1 MRIIP
6 WVEAESWVNVGG
18 SEIGTNRALPGEEI
32 ATAAHCFEKF
42 KFDALFIVGGFEA
55 FASLSQLRQARVQ
68 FPSFRIP
75 MILLPATISNNVP
88 GTEHSLGSDT
98 CLNALVHFCDVIR
111 QSASASR
118 QRVFVIETQGG
129 SSGYV
134 ATVAG
139 LAVGAYAVYIPEE
152 GINLGMIARDVRGLQ
167 RKFDVVRGES
177 RAGKLLLRNERA
189 STTYST
195 EVMGDIVREEA
206 SGWFETRTANPGH
219 FQQGDKPSP
228 LDRVRAMRLA
238 TKCMQELE
246 ELHSLSPED
255 ILKDERASSVIGI
268 RGREVIIN
276 SMGGP
281 GGLEE
286 NEADWNARR
295 PQRDFWRGM
304 RTVSDMLSGRSMA
317 EREEGQMLEHA

>member
-1 MRIIP
+1 M
-6 WVEAESWVNVGG
+6 GG
-18 SEIGTNRALPGEEI
+18 SEIGTNRSLPSDDLD
-32 ATAAHCFEKF
+32 TTAHCFEKYE
-42 KFDALFIVGGFEA
+42 FDALFIIGGFEA
-55 FASLSQLRQARVQ
+55 FASLSQLRTARTR

-75 MILLPATISNNVP
+75 MILLPATVSNNVP

-98 CLNALVHFCDVIR
+98 CLNALVYFCDVIR

-118 QRVFVIETQGG
+118 NRVFVIETQGG

-152 GINLGMIARDVRGLQ
+152 GIKLDMIARDVRGL
-167 RKFDVVRGES
+167 RRTFDTVHGES

-195 EVMGDIVREEA
+195 EAMGAIIRDEA
-206 SGWFETRTANPGH
+206 AGRFETRTANPGH

-246 ELHSLSPED
+246 ELHSLSGED
-255 ILKDERASSVIGI
+255 IMNDERASSVIGI
-268 RGREVIIN
+268 RGRDVIIN
-276 SMGGP
+276 PMGGST
-281 GGLEE
+281 GLE
-286 NEADWNARR
+286 ASDTDWNARR
-295 PQRDFWRGM
+295 PEKDFWRGM
-304 RTVSDMLSGRSMA
+304 RAVSDMLSGRFLA
-317 EREEGQMLEHA
+317 EREEEKMQKHA